1 MEREGGI
8 EKEIQDRVSARKGG
22 AVKLQVRFQATVTW
36 ATVWYR
42 MHLVWYGTVLEAGK
56 ASHCLVQD
64 APVTL

>member
-8 EKEIQDRVSARKGG
+8 EKEIQDRVSARKRG

-42 MHLVWYGTVLEAGK
+42 MHLVWYGTVLK
-56 ASHCLVQD
+56 AW
-64 APVTL
+64 